1 MLTRATYLEE
11 SAMTSQPRQ
20 PLPPLKPF
28 QPLRQLWQSSAPLT
42 AVGLVMFAAFLV
54 SCVGLVLDPRVIAGA
69 PAWLKPAKFGIS
81 TAIYALTLAW
91 VFTYLPSWT
100 KTVRAVGWMTAV
112 IFVFEVGII
121 DLQAWRGTTSHF
133 NVATPFD
140 ATLFALMGLGIVL
153 QTLGSVLVAAALW
166 RQRFDDTVMGW
177 ALRAGMTIT
186 IVGAATGGLMT
197 RPTDAQLVQL
207 RATHR
212 AAVVGAHTV
221 GAPDGG
227 PGLPATGWSR
237 EHGDLRAPHFVGL
250 HALQALAVAGLL
262 VGRRRGQG
270 AQGVNLMRTAAA
282 SYAALFAILVWQ
294 ALRGQSLVRPD
305 ELTLAVLASWAALTS
320 LIAWVTASRQVSARP
335 LEVRT

>member
-1 MLTRATYLEE
+1 MPQE
-11 SAMTSQPRQ
+11 SVMTPEPLQPVQ
-20 PLPPLKPF
+20 PLTT
-28 QPLRQLWQSSAPLT
+28 LRRLWQTSAPLT
-42 AVGLVMFAAFLV
+42 AVSLVMFAAFLV
-54 SCVGLVLDPRVIAGA
+54 SCAGLVLDPRVIAGA

-91 VFTYLPSWT
+91 VFTYLPAWS

-112 IFVFEVGII
+112 IFVFEVGVI

-140 ATLFALMGLGIVL
+140 ATLFGLMGLGIVL
-153 QTLGSVLVAAALW
+153 QTLASVLVAVALW

-177 ALRAGMTIT
+177 ALRMGMTIT
-186 IVGAATGGLMT
+186 IVGATTGGLMT
-197 RPTDAQLVQL
+197 RPTDAQLTQL

-221 GAPDGG
+221 GGLDGG

-250 HALQALAVAGLL
+250 HALQALAVAGLW
-262 VGRRRGQG
+262 VRKRRGQS

-282 SYAALFAILVWQ
+282 SYAALFAILIWQ

-305 ELTLAVLASWAALTS
+305 GLTLAVLACWATLTAMV
-320 LIAWVTASRQVSARP
+320 AWVAAGRQVPASPRP
-335 LEVRT
+335 VVSIG